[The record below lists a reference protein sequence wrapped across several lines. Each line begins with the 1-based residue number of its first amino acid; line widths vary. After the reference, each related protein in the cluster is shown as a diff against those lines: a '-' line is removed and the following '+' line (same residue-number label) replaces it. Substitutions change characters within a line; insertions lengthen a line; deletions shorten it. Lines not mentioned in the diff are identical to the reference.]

1 MERNGAQQEGVM
13 ERNAGRGA
21 AREPF
26 DPGRYLARAR
36 RLADLSQ
43 RELAALA
50 GVSQSQVAAFES
62 GARRVH
68 ADTLDLLLSLA
79 GLRLAVVDEQGN
91 EVDPFTVETARD
103 NAGRRYPAHLDVQPP
118 DQLPGAWSPRY
129 DRPQVRAWYQRR
141 EERDRRR
148 ASGRSSG
155 EHPTEPE
162 LQYRRLSR
170 MYGRTPWWQARS
182 QALATALGVDPER
195 ACQ

>member
-1 MERNGAQQEGVM
+1 MERNGRGVM
-13 ERNAGRGA
+13 ERNGGRGA

-26 DPGRYLARAR
+26 GPGRYLARAR

-68 ADTLDLLLSLA
+68 ADTLDRLLALA

-91 EVDPFTVETARD
+91 EVDPFAVTTARD

-148 ASGRSSG
+148 ASGRDSG
-155 EHPTEPE
+155 EHPTETE
-162 LQYRRLSR
+162 LEYRRLSR

-182 QALATALGVDPER
+182 QALAMALGVDPER

>member
-1 MERNGAQQEGVM
+1 MEPNGRVVMGRNGGAD
-13 ERNAGRGA
+13 A

-26 DPGRYLARAR
+26 DAGRYLARAR
-36 RLADLSQ
+36 RRADLSQ

-50 GVSQSQVAAFES
+50 RVSQSQVAAFES
-62 GARRVH
+62 GTRRVH

-91 EVDPFTVETARD
+91 EVDPFAVETARD

-129 DRPQVRAWYQRR
+129 DRAQVRAWYQRR

-148 ASGRSSG
+148 ASGRASG

-182 QALATALGVDPER
+182 QALAMALGVDPER

>member
-1 MERNGAQQEGVM
+1 MERNG
-13 ERNAGRGA
+13 GRDAARA

-26 DPGRYLARAR
+26 DAGRYLARAR
-36 RLADLSQ
+36 RRADLSQ

-50 GVSQSQVAAFES
+50 RVSQSQVAAFES
-62 GARRVH
+62 GTRRVH

-91 EVDPFTVETARD
+91 EVDPFAVETARD

-129 DRPQVRAWYQRR
+129 DRAQVRAWYQRR

-148 ASGRSSG
+148 ASGRASG

-182 QALATALGVDPER
+182 QALAMALGVDPER